1 MGGVSKTDKL
11 DHLLDAERA
20 VIGSML
26 VDPDVVRPLL
36 SQVRDAD
43 FYNPA
48 NRLIFQAARALFRA
62 GITPDA
68 MTIRDKIGPDYSQYM
83 ADLVEITPTAANW
96 EAYANA
102 MRSQATVRR
111 IHEFAESLAEAQT
124 LDECRPV
131 CAKLSREISEGIS
144 VETWTMAQ
152 MTEDFCRAQDPA
164 APAPQYIDYGLDFLR
179 GRTYTQ
185 PGDVVIIGGYPSDGK
200 TALSLQ
206 MAYRMAKD
214 HKVGFFSLET
224 DRAKIRDR
232 LMAAVVQ
239 IDFDRIKNRTLT
251 EDDWKAF
258 AERSADMAGHGLTV
272 VEASGMT
279 ATTIQSVS
287 QAYGF
292 DVIFLDYIQLVAP
305 EIDQRAPRSEQ
316 MASVSRQLHT
326 FAQRSGTLVVELA
339 QLSRPDKSAGWREPV
354 MSDLKESGQFEQDA
368 DMIFMVYR
376 PNPNPKNDKTAGNA
390 RPVLDQNKHRILKI
404 AKNKEGPRGA
414 WYMAFDGPRQTF
426 SLLVNPD
433 GSSTMRKF
441 YDAGKAA
448 KQRPRQV
455 SFWGDGSDWTEAP
468 DSTETPW
475 DKEKKA

>member
-1 MGGVSKTDKL
+1 MGNVRTDEKL

-20 VIGSML
+20 VIGAML

-36 SQVRDAD
+36 SRVRDAD
-43 FYNPA
+43 FYNLA
-48 NRLIFQAARALFRA
+48 NRLIFQTARALFRA
-62 GITPDA
+62 GVTPDA
-68 MTIRDKIGPDYSQYM
+68 VTIRDRIGPDYSRYM
-83 ADLVEITPTAANW
+83 AELVEITPTAANW
-96 EAYANA
+96 EAYAEA

-111 IHEFAESLAEAQT
+111 IHEFADALSAAQT
-124 LDECRPV
+124 VEDCRPV
-131 CAKLSREISEGIS
+131 CAKLSRELSEGTS
-144 VETWTMAQ
+144 VEAWTMAQ
-152 MTEDFCRAQDPA
+152 MTEDFCQTQDPY
-164 APAPQYIDYGLDFLR
+164 APAPVYIDYGLDFLK
-179 GRTYTQ
+179 GRTYTK

-200 TALSLQ
+200 TALALQ
-206 MAYRMAKD
+206 MAYRMAQD
-214 HKVGFFSLET
+214 HRVGFFSLET
-224 DRAKIRDR
+224 DKDKIRDR

-239 IDFDRIKNRTLT
+239 IDFDRIKTRSLT
-251 EDDWKAF
+251 EDDWRAF
-258 AERSADMAGHGLTV
+258 AEKSADMAGRGLTV

-292 DVIFLDYIQLVAP
+292 DVIFLDYIQLVTP

-316 MASVSRQLHT
+316 MAAVSRQLHT
-326 FAQRSGTLVVELA
+326 FAQKSGTLVVELA
-339 QLSRPDKSAGWREPV
+339 QLSRPDKAAGWRAPA

-376 PNPNPKNDKTAGNA
+376 PDPKAKDG
-390 RPVLDQNKHRILKI
+390 PELDQNKHRVLKI

-414 WYMAFDGPRQTF
+414 WYMVFDGPKQTF

-433 GSSTMRKF
+433 GRSVMRQF
-441 YDAGKAA
+441 SAAGKAA

-468 DSTETPW
+468 ADTETPW
-475 DKEKKA
+475 GDENKGEKA